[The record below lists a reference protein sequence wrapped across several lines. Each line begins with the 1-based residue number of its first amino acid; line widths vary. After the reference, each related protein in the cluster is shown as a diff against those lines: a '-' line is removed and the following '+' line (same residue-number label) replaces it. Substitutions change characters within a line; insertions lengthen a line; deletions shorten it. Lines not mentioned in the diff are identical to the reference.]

1 MIGACDRGDPRIK
14 KQRLPNS
21 LRLHFCPRHL
31 FFGDWR
37 VVSGI
42 KDSRERATPPFG
54 KAWILTTQGAPAIDI
69 IHHVNCRKSILLE
82 CVPFVR
88 ETLLERGIFLDIFDN
103 TVKFLS
109 GYSFNE
115 IKHRNLRI
123 RGGLS

>member
-42 KDSRERATPPFG
+42 KDSRGRATPPFG

-69 IHHVNCRKSILLE
+69 IHHVDCLRA
-82 CVPFVR
+82 
-88 ETLLERGIFLDIFDN
+88 TLLFIPLIILELQVHPEANLLNYFLP
-103 TVKFLS
+103 
-109 GYSFNE
+109 
-115 IKHRNLRI
+115 
-123 RGGLS
+123 